1 MRKIHALL
9 LNASVASLLVASP
22 AFAAQPVDTSK
33 LPQMKCIDLVFS
45 KEMLDRHPKAPAACL
60 EAREYQGKRYAKFR
74 GKVVEPVKGGAMTVA
89 FLNVAGTP
97 LSQFT
102 FAPPADAGVMIDGK
116 KTPFAAMRKGE
127 TLTFWVAEGQ
137 RFHIYG
143 EPGASISEAK

>member
-9 LNASVASLLVASP
+9 LQAAVASLLVASP
-22 AFAAQPVDTSK
+22 AIAAEKVDTSK

-45 KEMLDRHPKAPAACL
+45 KDMLDRHPKAPAACL
-60 EAREYQGKRYAKFR
+60 EAREYQGKKYAKFR
-74 GKVVEPVKGGAMTVA
+74 GKVVEPAKDGAMTVA

-102 FAPPADAGVMIDGK
+102 FSPPPDAGVMVEGK
-116 KTPFAAMRKGE
+116 KTPFAKMRKGE

-143 EPGASISEAK
+143 EPGVAVSEAK